1 MSDIR
6 LTYTGLIAFV
16 IRLVSVITG
25 IVFTIIVTR
34 NLTPEEFGLWRLI
47 GGLISYV
54 LIVEPI
60 TSYWVS
66 RHVARGE
73 QAAKTGLFTNGLFAT
88 GASAAYL
95 LIIYFVAPATRSSYD
110 LLLLSTIL
118 VPVLFL
124 SNTLDNINL
133 GFRPQAISYSFL
145 AFELIKI
152 PIGLLFVAVIHMG
165 LSGAIIATFIAYIGR
180 NSVSFYFART
190 KLHEGFN
197 FGLVKRWIRLSWL
210 PLYANIAGLIFVLD
224 VLVFSV
230 IVGSVKPLALYAA
243 ATAISTV
250 VAHAGVI
257 SQALYPKL
265 IADNKKEYVEHTLR
279 RLFAF
284 GVPLFAAI
292 IVFAKPSLFVLNP
305 IYVVAE
311 PVVYV
316 SAITAFAY
324 AITTTFYSVL
334 TGIEKVDVN
343 LDSKFSDYFKSKLF
357 TVPTLNYI
365 QYGTYVGL
373 LALMLLVALPLRL
386 ASVNLIILWVI
397 IGLVTQ
403 VPFAIY
409 AWRLAKRYLPFSFP
423 VGNIARYTL
432 AGAIAATVTY
442 FLNEYILIYNATI
455 FLFGPRLL
463 LALAIGGAVYF
474 SIVNSIDR
482 DFKMLTKAIIKEL
495 ASMRR

>member
-6 LTYTGLIAFV
+6 VTYTGLIAFV

-25 IVFTIIVTR
+25 IIFIIIVTR
-34 NLTPEEFGLWRLI
+34 NLTPDEFGLWRLI
-47 GGLISYV
+47 GSLISYV
-54 LIVEPI
+54 LIVEPL

-73 QAAKTGLFTNGLFAT
+73 QAAKTGLFTNGFFSV
-88 GASAAYL
+88 GASGAYL
-95 LIIYFVAPATRSSYD
+95 LIIYFVAPATNSSYN

-118 VPVLFL
+118 VPVLFI

-145 AFELIKI
+145 AFELAKI
-152 PIGLLFVAVIHMG
+152 PIGLIMVEVMKMG
-165 LSGAIIATFIAYIGR
+165 LAGAIIATFIAYIAR
-180 NSVSFYFART
+180 NSISFYFART
-190 KLHEGFN
+190 KVQGKFDFE
-197 FGLVKRWIRLSWL
+197 LVKRWVRLSWL
-210 PLYANIAGLIFVLD
+210 PFYANIAGLIFVLD

-243 ATAISTV
+243 ATTISNI
-250 VAHAGVI
+250 VAHSGVI

-265 IADNKKEYVEHTLR
+265 IADNRKEYVESTLR

-284 GVPLFAAI
+284 GVPLFAAV

-334 TGIEKVDVN
+334 TGIEKVDIN
-343 LDSKFSDYFKSKLF
+343 SESRFSDYFKSKLF
-357 TVPTLNYI
+357 VIPTLNYI
-365 QYGTYVGL
+365 QYGAYVGL
-373 LALMLLVALPLRL
+373 LALMLLVTAQMKL
-386 ASVNLIILWVI
+386 AGIILIILWVV
-397 IGLVTQ
+397 IGLATQ
-403 VPFAIY
+403 IPFAIY
-409 AWRLAKRYLPFSFP
+409 GWGLAKRHLPFSFP
-423 VGNIARYTL
+423 VRNIAMYIV
-432 AGAIAATVTY
+432 AGTIASAVTY
-442 FLNEYILIYNATI
+442 FLNNYILIYNPSI

-463 LALAIGGAVYF
+463 LALAVGGAIYF
-474 SIVNSIDR
+474 SIVYSIDR
-482 DFKMLTKAIIKEL
+482 DFKMLMKAIIKEIRT
-495 ASMRR
+495 MRQ